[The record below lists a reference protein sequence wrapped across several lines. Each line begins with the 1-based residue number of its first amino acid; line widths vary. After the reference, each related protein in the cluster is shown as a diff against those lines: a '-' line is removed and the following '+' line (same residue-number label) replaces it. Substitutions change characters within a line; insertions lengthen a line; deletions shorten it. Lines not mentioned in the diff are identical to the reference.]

1 MKEMDQESMS
11 RLRRRS
17 FFEVMESDGATSEN
31 VSPNE
36 TNLTMAASVCRLSGD
51 GDNYGVSNF
60 SLKPGKTSLS
70 NLNGVK
76 SLTEDQTLLL
86 RANTTNSSRVQ
97 MVLKLLQ
104 NIWCC
109 LVTGLH
115 LLFIAWTVRF
125 PAAATKME
133 EWRQESWKVCQGP
146 KLWIKKWRGD
156 SLTIVKYWVYP
167 TQWLTYASIS
177 LVLLQMIIY
186 WNFQTLSFD
195 LRVHECVFKE
205 RLLASADLMQSKAIP
220 NFHVQP
226 RAAALKFLER
236 RFEQQYSPK
245 ARRLGEARLPWTC
258 LAVIPMGSDSAMAQ
272 ATELAFL
279 WPRSQ
284 VVAAHAYSKITS
296 RVHVAVGAS
305 PLDRG
310 TETQIASAG
319 VFAALFPL
327 GAMRPALFAAR
338 FPDLVLVKTEFA
350 LRQMVKFRQDR
361 QEERDL
367 RGRTGGDA
375 LNTLGGTSSIDL
387 GASDLAASHFGVYL
401 LKTTVPDVYNRH
413 IYKKWDEFLHVVI
426 VDDTDKKEQFTEEL
440 LLAWVMHP
448 TWPMLHVRFSRS
460 LALCGSFQR
469 LLSTILKDHEA
480 DTEAVEDRLED
491 LDKKRKSSSN
501 RILNVDLVCEEKA
514 NAPQEIVKLKNTIGI
529 HLFPV
534 PPELEKYET
543 TVLESLAVGAVTV
556 TYNTPI
562 MQEWVPDI
570 CGLRVGTFDYKEPA
584 GAGPADE
591 EMPAEINAAAQ
602 AISGEENGYGG
613 RELTDGTPFVKLPSV
628 HVTPSE
634 IEHAID
640 ELLSLDRVSRVAAGR
655 SGRVHYLR
663 MRTHYMSAVAALDAA
678 VCEGDSDDIAE
689 TQSEIGQHKRRK
701 IEVETLRPFLY

>member
-1 MKEMDQESMS
+1 MMNEMDQEPTS

-17 FFEVMESDGATSEN
+17 FFEGMESEGALSETISLTENDVANGTS
-31 VSPNE
+31 
-36 TNLTMAASVCRLSGD
+36 TGGASGD
-51 GDNYGVSNF
+51 GENYGVTNSL
-60 SLKPGKTSLS
+60 LKPGNKNSPGK
-70 NLNGVK
+70 LNGVK
-76 SLTEDQTLLL
+76 LSSEDPTVLL
-86 RANTTNSSRVQ
+86 RTNTNPT
-97 MVLKLLQ
+97 VLKLLQ
-104 NIWCC
+104 NIWCGV
-109 LVTGLH
+109 VTWLH
-115 LLFIAWTVRF
+115 VVFFAWTVRF

-133 EWRQESWKVCQGP
+133 KWGQEMGNFCKGP
-146 KLWIKKWRGD
+146 TNWFKNWRGD
-156 SLTIVKYWVYP
+156 ALTSVKYWVYP

-186 WNFQTLSFD
+186 WNFQTLSLD
-195 LRVHECVFKE
+195 LRVRECVFREK
-205 RLLASADLMQSKAIP
+205 LLASVELMQNPKTIS
-220 NFHVQP
+220 NLHVQSG
-226 RAAALKFLER
+226 ATALKFLER
-236 RFEQQYSPK
+236 RFEQQYSPG
-245 ARRLGEARLPWTC
+245 ARRPGEARLPWTC
-258 LAVIPMGSDSAMAQ
+258 LAVVPMGSDTAMAQ
-272 ATELAFL
+272 ARELAFL

-284 VVAAHAYSKITS
+284 VVAANAYSKITS

-310 TETQIASAG
+310 METQIASAG

-327 GAMRPALFAAR
+327 SAMRPALFAAR
-338 FPDLVLVKTEFA
+338 FPDLVLVETEFA
-350 LRQMVKFRQDR
+350 LRQMVKFRQER

-375 LNTLGGTSSIDL
+375 LNTLGGTSPIDL

-426 VDDTDKKEQFTEEL
+426 VDDTDKKKQFTEEL
-440 LLAWVMHP
+440 LLAWAMHP
-448 TWPMLHVRFSRS
+448 AWPMLHVRFSRS
-460 LALCGSFQR
+460 LALCGTYQR
-469 LLSTILKDHEA
+469 LLSTIIKDHEV
-480 DTEAVEDRLED
+480 DTEAAKDRLEG
-491 LDKKRKSSSN
+491 LDKKTGTSSSN
-501 RILNVDLVCEEKA
+501 RILNVDLVCEEEA
-514 NAPQEIVKLKNTIGI
+514 NAPPEIVKLKNTIGI

-570 CGLRVGTFDYKEPA
+570 CGLRVGTFDYK
-584 GAGPADE
+584 GPADD
-591 EMPAEINAAAQ
+591 EMQTETDAAAQ
-602 AISGEENGYGG
+602 AIPGGENGYDG
-613 RELTDGTPFVKLPSV
+613 RELTDDTSFVKLPSV

-634 IEHAID
+634 IEHAI
-640 ELLSLDRVSRVAAGR
+640 EEVLSLDRVSRVAAGR

-678 VCEGDSDDIAE
+678 ICEGDSDDIAE

-701 IEVETLRPFLY
+701 VEVETLRAFLY

>member
-1 MKEMDQESMS
+1 MMNEMDQEPTS

-17 FFEVMESDGATSEN
+17 FFEGMESEGALSETI
-31 VSPNE
+31 S
-36 TNLTMAASVCRLSGD
+36 LTENDVANGTTTCGASGD
-51 GDNYGVSNF
+51 GENYGVTNSL
-60 SLKPGKTSLS
+60 LKPGNKNSPGK
-70 NLNGVK
+70 LNGVK
-76 SLTEDQTLLL
+76 LSSEDP
-86 RANTTNSSRVQ
+86 
-97 MVLKLLQ
+97 
-104 NIWCC
+104 
-109 LVTGLH
+109 
-115 LLFIAWTVRF
+115 LFTF

-133 EWRQESWKVCQGP
+133 KWGQEMGNFCKGP
-146 KLWIKKWRGD
+146 KNWLTNWKGD
-156 SLTIVKYWVYP
+156 ALTSVKYWVYP

-186 WNFQTLSFD
+186 WNFQTLLLD
-195 LRVHECVFKE
+195 LRVRECVFRE
-205 RLLASADLMQSKAIP
+205 TLLASVELMQPKTIS
-220 NFHVQP
+220 NFHVQSG
-226 RAAALKFLER
+226 ATALKFLER
-236 RFEQQYSPK
+236 RFEQQYSPG
-245 ARRLGEARLPWTC
+245 ARRPGEARLPWTC
-258 LAVIPMGSDSAMAQ
+258 LAVVPMGSDTAMAQ
-272 ATELAFL
+272 ARELAFL

-284 VVAAHAYSKITS
+284 VVAANAYSKITS

-310 TETQIASAG
+310 METQIASAG

-327 GAMRPALFAAR
+327 SAMRPALFAAR
-338 FPDLVLVKTEFA
+338 FPDLVLVETEFA
-350 LRQMVKFRQDR
+350 LRQMVKFRQER

-375 LNTLGGTSSIDL
+375 LNTLGGTSPIDL

-426 VDDTDKKEQFTEEL
+426 VDDTDKKKQFTEEL
-440 LLAWVMHP
+440 LLAWAMHP
-448 TWPMLHVRFSRS
+448 AWPMLHVRFSRS
-460 LALCGSFQR
+460 LALCGTYQR
-469 LLSTILKDHEA
+469 LLSTIIKDHEV
-480 DTEAVEDRLED
+480 DTEAAKDRLEG
-491 LDKKRKSSSN
+491 LDKKTGTSSSN
-501 RILNVDLVCEEKA
+501 RILNVDLVCEEEA
-514 NAPQEIVKLKNTIGI
+514 NAPPEIVKLKNTIGI

-570 CGLRVGTFDYKEPA
+570 CGLRVGTFDYKR
-584 GAGPADE
+584 PADD
-591 EMPAEINAAAQ
+591 EMQTETDAAAQ
-602 AISGEENGYGG
+602 AIPGGENGYDG
-613 RELTDGTPFVKLPSV
+613 RELTDDTSFVKLPSV

-634 IEHAID
+634 IEHAI
-640 ELLSLDRVSRVAAGR
+640 EEVLSLDRVSRVAAGR

-678 VCEGDSDDIAE
+678 ICEGDSDDIAE

-701 IEVETLRPFLY
+701 VEVETLRAFLY